1 MASSSSS
8 ASASTAQGG
17 LREQLRQRQ
26 QKWFDERAA
35 SLERRGA
42 LEELGFGGEQYQ
54 QLAPAASN
62 ANANHVS
69 ASMPLAAAPQQP
81 PQQVVVS
88 QASAFSASHSAIPPS
103 ASAAAADPSAIL
115 DKITERLASRM
126 RLELKSELET
136 ATATYQ
142 KNESQVNASMESYL
156 ASEIASHTCPICF
169 ELMLAPTRTPVLLFP
184 CGHTFCD
191 ACLRQHIDVHGKGRC
206 PVCRKSIA
214 SRAANVPLQQLIQSY
229 ASERNRVRPAVQAAP
244 MLSARG
250 VTGERSPGGTTDTK
264 NNDDGDPNPDGA
276 SYVRKHRTLTMRRR
290 ILANEHTDSSVQLG
304 ELRRRLDASA
314 VVSAHLAEEEE
325 AALDRVRHAQEELE
339 LVRSHLQRQEETQRA
354 VQTEMSEVEARVEL
368 LQRTLAPLDDELAKA
383 RYMVEAM
390 APERLGE
397 LDGVDNDDI

>member
-1 MASSSSS
+1 
-8 ASASTAQGG
+8 
-17 LREQLRQRQ
+17 
-26 QKWFDERAA
+26 
-35 SLERRGA
+35 
-42 LEELGFGGEQYQ
+42 
-54 QLAPAASN
+54 
-62 ANANHVS
+62 
-69 ASMPLAAAPQQP
+69 
-81 PQQVVVS
+81 
-88 QASAFSASHSAIPPS
+88 
-103 ASAAAADPSAIL
+103 
-115 DKITERLASRM
+115 
-126 RLELKSELET
+126 
-136 ATATYQ
+136 
-142 KNESQVNASMESYL
+142 
-156 ASEIASHTCPICF
+156 
-169 ELMLAPTRTPVLLFP
+169 
-184 CGHTFCD
+184 
-191 ACLRQHIDVHGKGRC
+191 
-206 PVCRKSIA
+206 
-214 SRAANVPLQQLIQSY
+214 
-229 ASERNRVRPAVQAAP
+229 

-264 NNDDGDPNPDGA
+264 NNDDGDPNPDAA

-314 VVSAHLAEEEE
+314 VVSAHLAEEEA